1 MSLKSFESE
10 IGLLKIINM
19 KKILL
24 LLILLATKP
33 FLAQDSLVHDAS
45 FGNAGYANVSLTPA
59 NTTPSWHPS
68 NQNEYYIAALQRTD
82 GKIALVSHFNK
93 YGSDSITLVVRLIN
107 PNGTTDAT
115 FNGGLG
121 YQSMLLNCLLSD
133 NAAAI
138 IANDN
143 AILFMPGQRV
153 YRLDPVNNYAVDVS
167 FAGGNGYFQFASG
180 FGNGISHMNYF
191 PQENLLTLS
200 GKMGSQYVAE
210 ASVINATTGDYVGQV
225 ATQDWD
231 FNPFNGDVNSTDCL
245 VNDTL
250 MYQLGSAR
258 INPSNDNYLF
268 YVHLHSLSNLFDTL
282 IPLPQVPGSFAN
294 QKIHGAFLEDQSL
307 LVSFFTFA
315 YNGLPDQ
322 IRTIHL
328 FADGSFDTNYGK
340 QVIDSVTGDT
350 WDAFFT
356 KDYSNEIYLYT
367 HLSNVRRVYKF
378 NKTTGYLDQTFCGDG
393 IANLISTSGF
403 QQSNV
408 FALNDQSLLV
418 INKAPYQ
425 GGVNPINANS
435 LMKYVDYNTASVSET
450 AKNTFEIY
458 PNPASTKITLSIDRA
473 DAIIIRDLNGKIVQ
487 KVDNF
492 DGGDIKLV
500 ALDAGVY
507 FMDVVNNNQQFTQKM
522 ILE

>member
-19 KKILL
+19 KRILL

-33 FLAQDSLVHDAS
+33 LLAQDSLVHDAG

-82 GKIALVSHFNK
+82 GKIALVSYFIK
-93 YGSDSITLVVRLIN
+93 YGSDSVTLVIRLIN
-107 PNGTTDAT
+107 PNGTTDAA

-133 NAAAI
+133 NTSAI
-138 IANDN
+138 IANDD

-153 YRLDPVNNYAVDVS
+153 YRLDPANNYAVDAS
-167 FAGGNGYFQFASG
+167 FDSGNGYFQFASG
-180 FGNGISHMNYF
+180 SGNGISHMNYF

-200 GKMGSQYVAE
+200 GKMGNQFVAE
-210 ASVINATTGDYVGQV
+210 ARVINATTGAYAGQV
-225 ATQDWD
+225 DTQDWD
-231 FNPFNGDVNSTDCL
+231 FNPFNGNVNSTDCL

-258 INPSNDNYLF
+258 IDPGNGNYLF

-282 IPLPQVPGSFAN
+282 IPLPQIPGSYAN
-294 QKIHGAFLEDQSL
+294 QKIHGTFLDDQSL

-315 YNGLPDQ
+315 YDGLPDQ

-328 FADGSFDTNYGK
+328 SANGTFDTNYGI
-340 QVIDSVTGDT
+340 QVIDSVVGDP

-367 HLSNVRRVYKF
+367 HRSNFRRVYKF

-393 IANLISTSGF
+393 IANLVSTSGY
-403 QQSNV
+403 QQSTV
-408 FALNDQSLLV
+408 FAMNDQSLLV

-425 GGVNPINANS
+425 GGVNQINANS

-450 AKNTFEIY
+450 TKNTFEIY
-458 PNPASTKITLSIDRA
+458 PNPAATTISLSINQA
-473 DAIIIRDLNGKIVQ
+473 DAIIIRDLNGKIVR
-487 KVDNF
+487 KVDNYT
-492 DGGDIKLV
+492 GGEIDLF
-500 ALDAGVY
+500 ALEAGVY
-507 FMDVVNNNQQFTQKM
+507 LVAVVNDNELITQKL
-522 ILE
+522 IIE